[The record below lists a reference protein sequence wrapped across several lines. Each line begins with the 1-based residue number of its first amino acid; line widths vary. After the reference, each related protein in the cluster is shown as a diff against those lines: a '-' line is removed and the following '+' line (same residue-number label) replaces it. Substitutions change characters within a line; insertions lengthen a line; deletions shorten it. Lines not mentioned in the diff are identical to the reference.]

1 MSYSDKGHKR
11 LHALD
16 HSINN
21 AVADFHIPDEDKKS
35 PENRS
40 TTNFTVSFIIHYS
53 SLLSYSF
60 QFLRNSYSNNFHCFK

>member
-1 MSYSDKGHKR
+1 MSYSDKSHKK

-16 HSINN
+16 HPISN

-40 TTNFTVSFIIHYS
+40 TTNFTVFFYNSLHFPTKFFIPVS
-53 SLLSYSF
+53 QKLL
-60 QFLRNSYSNNFHCFK
+60 